1 MYGISRWEDRVE
13 HCLDLPCPPPFIQ
26 SYKPRKPMNYF
37 CYDCEGYHELGP
49 NACHYHRRYWK
60 Y

>member
-1 MYGISRWEDRVE
+1 
-13 HCLDLPCPPPFIQ
+13 
-26 SYKPRKPMNYF
+26 MNTYW